1 MKYRHLIL
9 SVLTVVVLM
18 FASCEK
24 ARPTMAY
31 VSGDDKDKIDL
42 KGTLMKPDMRYENIY
57 AELVG
62 KTVYVYFNETVES
75 CLITFFSVCFLV
87 VRDAL
92 VKLPLVLSEI
102 IRQQFLYAD
111 IPVLIKAHLVYALE
125 ALEPFI
131 LQLNEME
138 EIVEICRQ
146 LFHYQIDIA
155 SGGVRYFHCGFK
167 RKVIRVS
174 GMKGQ
179 LHTLRAFAGYAKRRI
194 KRNAVAGFSHYEII
208 GIAS

>member
-1 MKYRHLIL
+1 MKYKHLIL

-75 CLITFFSVCFLV
+75 CLITLSAKN
-87 VRDAL
+87 DD
-92 VKLPLVLSEI
+92 VLFARNVQ
-102 IRQQFLYAD
+102 RQYPATLRIFMENEPTGEYLLY
-111 IPVLIKAHLVYALE
+111 ITNGTEE
-125 ALEPFI
+125 ASAW
-131 LQLNEME
+131 
-138 EIVEICRQ
+138 
-146 LFHYQIDIA
+146 FHYESDNDNNNLKINKQ
-155 SGGVRYFHCGFK
+155 
-167 RKVIRVS
+167 
-174 GMKGQ
+174 
-179 LHTLRAFAGYAKRRI
+179 
-194 KRNAVAGFSHYEII
+194 
-208 GIAS
+208 

>member
-75 CLITFFSVCFLV
+75 CLITLSAKN
-87 VRDAL
+87 DD
-92 VKLPLVLSEI
+92 VLFARNVQ
-102 IRQQFLYAD
+102 RQYPATLRIFMENEPTGEYLLY
-111 IPVLIKAHLVYALE
+111 ITNGTEE
-125 ALEPFI
+125 ASAW
-131 LQLNEME
+131 
-138 EIVEICRQ
+138 
-146 LFHYQIDIA
+146 FHYESDNDNNNLKINKQ
-155 SGGVRYFHCGFK
+155 
-167 RKVIRVS
+167 
-174 GMKGQ
+174 
-179 LHTLRAFAGYAKRRI
+179 
-194 KRNAVAGFSHYEII
+194 
-208 GIAS
+208 